1 MKKLLP
7 LLIVMIGLTSC
18 KENTKKQTASD
29 ETLNSIDNSVELTE
43 EQKDLKKNAIPIQN
57 LSKLSDKIYDEIANY
72 EIIMIGEMHGT
83 NEPAEFA
90 YGLCNL
96 ITKSEK
102 NVVLALEIRSSQMDN
117 LSDGMSITQ
126 LKDLDFFRRENFDG
140 RNGVSMLNL
149 IYKSTQNERIILKF
163 IDNHYPSSTRDSSMY
178 REISNIHNKYPNTKI
193 VTLTGN
199 VHNSFIPLFD
209 EVRIGGYLLKDSVNF
224 YAKKI
229 MSINHVFSEGSML
242 NNDGT
247 GLKISTFEREDN
259 IYNTTLPHDMFLYKK
274 FPEEQNEYT
283 HILYTDKVTA
293 SGIVKKDNR

>member
-1 MKKLLP
+1 MKKFLTLF
-7 LLIVMIGLTSC
+7 IVLIGLTSC
-18 KENTKKQTASD
+18 KENTEKQTTSD

-43 EQKDLKKNAIPIQN
+43 KQKNLKKNAIPIQN
-57 LSKLSDKIYDEIANY
+57 LSKLSDKIYDEIANN

-102 NVVLALEIRSSQMDN
+102 NVVLALEIRSSQMNN
-117 LSDGMSITQ
+117 LSDEMSITQ
-126 LKDLDFFRRENFDG
+126 LKELDFFRRKNFDG
-140 RNGVSMLNL
+140 RNGESMLNL
-149 IYKSTQNERIILKF
+149 IYKTNQNERIILKF
-163 IDNHYPSSTRDSSMY
+163 IDNAYPSSSRDSSMY
-178 REISNIHNKYPNTKI
+178 TEIRNIHNKYPNTKI

-199 VHNSFIPLFD
+199 VHNSFKPLFD

-283 HILYTDKVTA
+283 HILYTEKVTA